1 VTVTPLTASSTPD
14 RVQPTEAR
22 PEPGQSPDGPS
33 LHLLEEKLLD
43 SDQSATPS
51 SDPHTMRLLTQLC
64 SSTDARERR
73 RAREELIE
81 LQRPFADF
89 LARRF
94 RNRGE
99 PLEDLCQVASIGLIK
114 AIDGFDLE
122 RGSSFAGYA
131 IPTILGELRRHFRD
145 KGWNVR
151 VPRRLQELRTQI
163 AAVTEPL
170 TQELGRAPSTA
181 DLAEA
186 LGLTDD
192 EIREGL
198 AAAQAYSATS
208 LQTPVHRE
216 DDGPTLADLVAHEDC
231 GYEVVEARE
240 SLRML
245 LGNLPER
252 ERRIL
257 GLRFY
262 SQLTQSEIAAELGIS
277 QMHVSRLLS
286 RTLGSLRDQL
296 QPAV

>member
-1 VTVTPLTASSTPD
+1 MTAAPTTAAPARTAPTPD
-14 RVQPTEAR
+14 DHVEPALDGLETE
-22 PEPGQSPDGPS
+22 
-33 LHLLEEKLLD
+33 
-43 SDQSATPS
+43 TPHTGT
-51 SDPHTMRLLTQLC
+51 DPHTLDLLRTM
-64 SSTDARERR
+64 SADPDPRARA

-81 LQRPFADF
+81 QQRPFADF

-99 PLEDLCQVASIGLIK
+99 PLEDLCQVAAIGLIK
-114 AIDGFDLE
+114 AIDGFDIE

-170 TQELGRAPSTA
+170 TQELGRAPTTH

-186 LGLTDD
+186 LGLSED

-216 DDGPTLADLVAHEDC
+216 DDGPTLADLVAHEDG

-245 LGNLPER
+245 LGSLPER

-286 RTLGSLRDQL
+286 RSLGSLRDQL
-296 QPAV
+296 QAAI